1 MQKSCDNLAKVHK
14 IIQGRVEETA
24 VSLAAILEQA
34 KVSEDEYMSAVKVT
48 KHGRS
53 VVL

>member
-1 MQKSCDNLAKVHK
+1 MQKSCDILAKVHK
-14 IIQGRVEETA
+14 IIEGRVEETT
-24 VSLAAILEQA
+24 VPLDAILEQA
-34 KVSEDEYMSAVKVT
+34 RVTEEEYMSAVKVT